1 MNAMYAEL
9 FFLFLIAKVIKNEVR
24 LKIKCI
30 IIVAEMTFE
39 KSQKYRE
46 FETLNY
52 NINIPPDYDDRDFF
66 AFKQASQR
74 FHNKIGYLG
83 RHPRRVK

>member
-1 MNAMYAEL
+1 
-9 FFLFLIAKVIKNEVR
+9 
-24 LKIKCI
+24 
-30 IIVAEMTFE
+30 MTFE

-66 AFKQASQR
+66 AFRPASQH
-74 FHNKIGYLG
+74 FHTKIGYLG
-83 RHPRRVK
+83 RHPRRVR